1 MVQLARCN
9 ILQERKSGGEVKRWV
24 GGCPWAEG
32 GERPKNRR
40 WNTWRPDE
48 EDHSP
53 VAPAALQ
60 CHPALSTSCLALSC
74 DSLEQRQAMVK
85 LDEKAETG
93 NKAKQFFWPVS
104 ASFPFISKFG

>member
-9 ILQERKSGGEVKRWV
+9 ILQEKKSGGEVKRWV

-48 EDHSP
+48 EDHTP

-74 DSLEQRQAMVK
+74 DSLGQRQAMVK
-85 LDEKAETG
+85 LDD
-93 NKAKQFFWPVS
+93 KAKQFFWSVS
-104 ASFPFISKFG
+104 APFPFISKFG